1 MNHLNTSH
9 TINSKSWSA
18 VLYFFCQEM
27 NEIYSA
33 FYLDFSKE
41 IFKGNVS
48 FLMSPRAAKPCASSY
63 GLSETGQTEVGVNKT
78 T

>member
-1 MNHLNTSH
+1 
-9 TINSKSWSA
+9 
-18 VLYFFCQEM
+18 M

-78 T
+78 TEKYLARLWPSTDSETTPLRK